1 MEYHNPVLLKESV
14 DGLDINLVGYM
25 WIPGGG
31 HQERFWQASPEG
43 KLFAFDQDQ
52 DALANTID
60 DDRFVL
66 INENFRFLKRFLLL
80 WS

>member
-25 WIPGGG
+25 WMLPLVEVVT
-31 HQERFWQASPEG
+31 QEILSRLGPEG

-60 DDRFVL
+60 DRLF
-66 INENFRFLKRFLLL
+66 
-80 WS
+80 

>member
-31 HQERFWQASPEG
+31 HSREILVG
-43 KLFAFDQDQ
+43 
-52 DALANTID
+52 
-60 DDRFVL
+60 
-66 INENFRFLKRFLLL
+66 
-80 WS
+80 